1 MNQEEFEAKILFG
14 VEENFRR
21 DHEIIPVLVGTLDG
35 EDSIGVIPLGQLMG
49 DVEGK
54 ELVGALIANFRAKV
68 ELLAFVSEVWMVQAK
83 TTDAKEAMKVAPS
96 QHPDRVEKVMV
107 NFYYGPKVKV
117 WLAEII
123 RPELENP
130 RLGNWESLDELKVT
144 GRMMQTPAEWN

>member
-21 DHEIIPVLVGTLDG
+21 DHEIIPILAVVAEDGTVGFF
-35 EDSIGVIPLGQLMG
+35 PLSPMMKS
-49 DVEGK
+49 VEGK